1 MNETI
6 EILLNH
12 RSIRKFKEKP
22 LKDEQIFQLVE
33 AAQMA
38 STSSYIQAY
47 SIIGIKDPEKK
58 AKLAKIAGD
67 QSYVAN
73 NGHFFVFCADFH
85 RHEAAG
91 ELEGVDVSEA
101 IESMEK
107 LVVGITDASIA
118 AQNCAVAA
126 ESMGLGICYI
136 GGLRNDIQAT
146 ADLLE
151 LPEHVFPLFGMCV
164 GYPEAA
170 PSIKPRLPKEGV
182 YFEDSY
188 PSDDKHFEQ
197 LNKYNDTTTAY
208 YESRT
213 GGKRK
218 DRWTAQV
225 SGMLSSIKR
234 SHMKGFLHKKGFGRN

>member
-6 EILLNH
+6 ELLLNH
-12 RSIRKFKEKP
+12 RSIRKFKDQP
-22 LKDEQIFQLVE
+22 LNDEQISQLVE

-38 STSSYIQAY
+38 STSSFVQAY
-47 SIIGIKDPEKK
+47 TIIGVKDPEKK
-58 AKLAKIAGD
+58 KKLAEIAGN
-67 QSYVAN
+67 QQYVAE

-85 RHEAAG
+85 RHQAAG
-91 ELEGVDVSEA
+91 ELEGIDVSEA
-101 IESMEK
+101 IESTEK
-107 LVVGITDASIA
+107 LVVGITDASLA

-146 ADLLE
+146 ADLLN
-151 LPEHVFPLFGMCV
+151 LPEHVFPVFGMCV
-164 GYPEAA
+164 GYPDAE
-170 PSIKPRLPKEGV
+170 PSIKPRLPKAGV

-188 PSDDKHFEQ
+188 PSEEKHFVE
-197 LNKYNDTTTAY
+197 LENYNDTTAAY

-213 GGKRK
+213 EGKRK

-234 SHMKGFLHKKGFGRN
+234 AHMKDFLHRKGFGRK

>member
-6 EILLNH
+6 ELLLNH
-12 RSIRKFKEKP
+12 RSIRKFKDEP
-22 LKDEQIFQLVE
+22 LNDEQINQLVE

-38 STSSYIQAY
+38 STSSFVQAY
-47 SIIGIKDPEKK
+47 TIIGVKDPDKK
-58 AKLAKIAGD
+58 KKLAEIAGN
-67 QSYVAN
+67 QQYVAE

-85 RHEAAG
+85 RHQAAG
-91 ELEGVDVSEA
+91 ELEGIDVSEA
-101 IESMEK
+101 IESTEK
-107 LVVGITDASIA
+107 LVVGITDASLA

-146 ADLLE
+146 ADLLN
-151 LPEHVFPLFGMCV
+151 LPQHVFPVFGMCV
-164 GYPEAA
+164 GYPDAE
-170 PSIKPRLPKEGV
+170 PSIKPRLPKAGV

-188 PSDDKHFEQ
+188 PSEEKHFEE
-197 LNKYNDTTTAY
+197 LENYNDTTAAY
-208 YESRT
+208 YKSRT
-213 GGKRK
+213 EGKRK

-234 SHMKGFLHKKGFGRN
+234 AHMKDFLYSKGFGRK